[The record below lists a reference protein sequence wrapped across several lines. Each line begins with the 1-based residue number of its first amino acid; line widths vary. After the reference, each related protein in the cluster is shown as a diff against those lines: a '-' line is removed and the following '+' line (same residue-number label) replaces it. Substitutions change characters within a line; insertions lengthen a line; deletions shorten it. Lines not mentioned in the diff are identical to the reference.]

1 MQKIIIRR
9 PFSAADVI
17 VLALILATI
26 YALIAY
32 GRELETPFRTAIDID
47 LSLYSVPYYTLFS
60 ALRGMAAFGIS
71 LLFTLIVGYWAAK
84 SVKAERILI
93 PLLDILQSIP
103 VLGFLPGLVLALI
116 ALFPRTNIGLEL
128 ACIIMIF
135 TGQVWNM
142 TFSFYSSLKSVPADF
157 SEVSAIIGFNS
168 WEKLRKVE
176 LPFSAMNLVWN
187 GLMSM
192 SGGWFFLSVCEAFT
206 LGDKEYRLPGIGAYM
221 ATAIAR
227 GNTYAMVAGIV
238 AMTLLIVVMDI
249 VIWRPVL
256 AWAHQFRLEDIPGF
270 TVTEPLMRNLVRES
284 TLLRWLTI
292 MYRRRALHRSLLRK
306 GEMAA
311 ERLQPKLDA
320 RRFMKTKSRWSPL
333 LIWSVRLLLSGFV
346 VLVMYGTI
354 RLVYTLLHVPIE
366 TWMGLLAGASFTFL
380 RVFTCLMLG
389 SIWTV
394 PVGIWIGTSQH
405 RIRLAQP
412 VVQVLAS
419 FPAPMLYPLALA
431 ALFVLKIPF
440 GLGAMF
446 LMLLGAQWY
455 ILFNVL
461 AGAMRIPLELKY
473 ATLLMKVPKW
483 ELWKRLYIPS
493 VFPALVTGWVTAAG
507 GAWNA
512 SIVAEYLLYKGKLLT
527 THGLGSL
534 ISVAASSAN
543 FPLLAA
549 SLTVMVAVVILLNRT
564 VWARIYHLSQT
575 RFRMDL

>member
-1 MQKIIIRR
+1 MQKIVIRR
-9 PFSAADVI
+9 PFSSADLV
-17 VLALILATI
+17 VLALILAMI
-26 YALIAY
+26 YALVAY
-32 GRELETPFRTAIDID
+32 GRELETTFTAAVNID
-47 LSLYSVPYYTLFS
+47 LSFYSLPYYTMFS
-60 ALRGMAAFGIS
+60 ALRGMVAFGFS

-84 SVKAERILI
+84 SAKAERVLI

-103 VLGFLPGLVLALI
+103 VLGFLPGLVLVLI

-142 TFSFYSSLKSVPADF
+142 TFSFYSSLKSVPSDF
-157 SEVSAIIGFNS
+157 NEVSDIIGFNS
-168 WEKLRKVE
+168 WEKLRIVE
-176 LPFSAMNLVWN
+176 LPFAAMNLVWN
-187 GLMSM
+187 SLMSM

-206 LGDKEYRLPGIGAYM
+206 LGDREYRLPGIGAYM
-221 ATAIAR
+221 ATAIAS
-227 GNTYAMVAGIV
+227 GDVSAMIAGIV
-238 AMTLLIVVMDI
+238 AMSLLIIVMDI
-249 VIWRPVL
+249 LIWRPVL
-256 AWAHQFRLEDIPGF
+256 AWAHQFRLEEIPGF
-270 TVTEPLMRNLVRES
+270 TATEPLMRNLVRES
-284 TLLRWLTI
+284 GLLRWLTV
-292 MYRRRALHRSLLRK
+292 MYRRRVLHRSLLRK
-306 GEMAA
+306 R
-311 ERLQPKLDA
+311 ERSAGKHESALDT
-320 RRFMKTKSRWSPL
+320 RRFMKSKSRRHPVW
-333 LIWSVRLLLSGFV
+333 IWMGRVFLFGLA

-354 RLVYTLLHVPIE
+354 RLVYTLAHVSID
-366 TWMGLLAGASFTFL
+366 TWMSLLAGAGFTFA
-380 RVFTCLMLG
+380 RVLTCLMLG

-394 PVGIWIGTSQH
+394 PAGIWIGTSQH
-405 RIRLAQP
+405 RMRIAQP
-412 VVQVLAS
+412 IVQVLAS
-419 FPAPMLYPLALA
+419 FPAPMLYPLVLAL
-431 ALFVLKIPF
+431 LFVLNIPF

-473 ATLLMKVPKW
+473 AALLMNVPKTD
-483 ELWKRLYIPS
+483 LWKKLYLPS

-512 SIVAEYLLYKGKLLT
+512 SIVAEYLPYKGMILS

-549 SLTVMVAVVILLNRT
+549 SLTIMVGVVILLNRT
-564 VWARIYHLSQT
+564 VWAKIFHLSQT